1 MSYHNKWFSIFIY
14 SMKFSPCACY
24 HVPWWKSRS
33 LRYRSRRNTF
43 LENNLGL
50 LDQWAETLLL
60 KFNVVKYHVIY
71 FSQMNPCCSYFVLS
85 YLLSS
90 VNTKQDLRITI
101 DNELKFSTHA
111 KKSAAGVRDLG
122 ILNLKLECF

>member
-1 MSYHNKWFSIFIY
+1 
-14 SMKFSPCACY
+14 
-24 HVPWWKSRS
+24 
-33 LRYRSRRNTF
+33 
-43 LENNLGL
+43 
-50 LDQWAETLLL
+50 
-60 KFNVVKYHVIY
+60 
-71 FSQMNPCCSYFVLS
+71 MNPCCSYFVLS

-90 VNTKQDLRITI
+90 VNTKQDLGITI